1 VADFA
6 AGISTGEKF
15 VAKWAYWL
23 IAAAAA
29 LWGIIGLFVKGLAA
43 YGFSPLQIV
52 AVRVAVSAAGLV
64 AYAAA
69 RDRGALAVRPADAG
83 LFVGTGIF
91 SVLFFNWCYFTAIG
105 TTSVAVAAVLL
116 YTAPA
121 FVAVLSRVVFG
132 EALTGRKAAA
142 VAVTFVGCAL
152 VTGVLPGFAGA
163 ISPLGLLAGLGA
175 GAGYA
180 LYSIFG
186 KLALRRY
193 GALTVTIYTFVFAAA
208 ASLPFS
214 GLWEQRALFAA
225 WQVWGYVAGLG
236 LFSTVLAYLLYTVGL
251 TYVEPGR
258 AAVTATLEPLVA
270 AAMGAAVFGET
281 LTGWQL
287 AGMALVIAAVAGVQK
302 EVKGDG

>member
-1 VADFA
+1 MAR
-6 AGISTGEKF
+6 
-15 VAKWAYWL
+15 WAYWL

-29 LWGIIGLFVKGLAA
+29 LWGIISLFVKGLTA

-52 AVRVAVSAAGLV
+52 AVRVAISAAGLA

-69 RDRGALAVRPADAG
+69 RDRDALAIRPADGG

-121 FVAVLSRVVFG
+121 FVAVLSRLVFG

-152 VTGVLPGFAGA
+152 VVGVLPGFAGTV
-163 ISPLGLLAGLGA
+163 SPLGLMTGLGA

-186 KLALRRY
+186 KLALRKYR
-193 GALTVTIYTFVFAAA
+193 ALTVTIYTFIFAAA

-214 GLWEQRALFAA
+214 GLWEGRALFAA
-225 WQVWGYVAGLG
+225 WQVWVYVVGLG

-270 AAMGAAVFGET
+270 ATVGAAVFGEA

-287 AGMALVIAAVAGVQK
+287 VGMAMVIAAVAGVQK
-302 EVKGDG
+302 GVEGDG

>member
-1 VADFA
+1 M
-6 AGISTGEKF
+6 ER
-15 VAKWAYWL
+15 WAYWF

-29 LWGIIGLFVKGLAA
+29 LWGIIGLFVKGLTA

-52 AVRVAVSAAGLV
+52 AVRVAISAVGLV
-64 AYAAA
+64 AYTAT
-69 RDRGALAVRPADAG
+69 RDRGALAVRLADGG

-121 FVAVLSRVVFG
+121 IVAVLSRVVFG
-132 EALTGRKAAA
+132 EALTGRKGAA
-142 VAVTFVGCAL
+142 VAVTFVGCAF
-152 VTGVLPGFAGA
+152 VVGVLPGLAGTV
-163 ISPLGLLAGLGA
+163 SPLGLLTGLGA
-175 GAGYA
+175 GVGYA

-193 GALTVTIYTFVFAAA
+193 RALTVTIYTFVFAAA

-214 GLWEQRALFAA
+214 GLWEERALFAA
-225 WQVWGYVAGLG
+225 WQVWAYVAGLG

-251 TYVEPGR
+251 AYVEPGR

-287 AGMALVIAAVAGVQK
+287 AGMAMVIAAVAGVQRGAA
-302 EVKGDG
+302 GDGR